1 MILWCKKNLKKF
13 CQRIVKFFEITVSNV
28 AHEIQRLHCLKGI
41 FYNIPP
47 TCLQNCS
54 ADLQSSLVLLKLRN
68 KKLQSVIP
76 SY

>member
-1 MILWCKKNLKKF
+1 MILQCKKNLKKF
-13 CQRIVKFFEITVSNV
+13 CQRIVKFFKITVSDV

-54 ADLQSSLVLLKLRN
+54 VDLQSSLVLLKLRN
-68 KKLQSVIP
+68 KKLQTVIP